1 MAKFIKIA
9 FVFMVFIIITTAVL
23 SLYKNYLTIN
33 INHLNKEIALQYNE
47 LQNVKA
53 QWNYLNNKGYLQDL
67 IKKYAPNLVE
77 YKLTYSNE
85 TNKLNSIKNLEP

>member
-1 MAKFIKIA
+1 MYKFIKIA
-9 FVFMVFIIITTAVL
+9 VIFMVLLIITTAAL

-53 QWNYLNNKGYLQDL
+53 QWNYLNNKNYLQNL

-77 YKLTYSNE
+77 YKLTHSNNS
-85 TNKLNSIKNLEP
+85 NKIDSIKNLEP